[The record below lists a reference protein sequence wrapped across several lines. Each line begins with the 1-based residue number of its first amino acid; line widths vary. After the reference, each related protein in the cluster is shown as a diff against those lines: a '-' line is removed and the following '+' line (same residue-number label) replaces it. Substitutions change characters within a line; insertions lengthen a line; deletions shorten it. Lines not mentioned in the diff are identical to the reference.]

1 VEPQADR
8 RIAAVSASWGDQ
20 AAAQLAA
27 AGYRRGAARNAV
39 LEVLDREHCA
49 LSAFDIEDAL
59 RAADRTVGRASIYR
73 ILDQLVELQLVT
85 RVETGQG
92 VVRYEAARGDHGH
105 HHHLVCDHCGR
116 LVPFADE
123 ELEQT
128 ISAVSRRVP
137 FEVSDHEIVL
147 HGACG
152 SCAG

>member
-1 VEPQADR
+1 MTRVGKK
-8 RIAAVSASWGDQ
+8 SWSDQ

-27 AGYRRGAARNAV
+27 AGYRRGAAREAV
-39 LEVLDREHCA
+39 LGLLDAERCA

-59 RAADRTVGRASIYR
+59 RESDRSVGRASIYR
-73 ILDQLVELQLVT
+73 ILDQLERLQLVQ

-92 VVRYEAARGDHGH
+92 VVRYEASRGEHGH
-105 HHHLVCDHCGR
+105 HHHLVCDRCGR

-128 ISAVSRRVP
+128 IDELSRRVP

-147 HGACG
+147 HGACDICTG
-152 SCAG
+152 

>member
-1 VEPQADR
+1 MTG
-8 RIAAVSASWGDQ
+8 ASKKSWSEN

-39 LEVLDREHCA
+39 LELLDRERCA

-59 RAADRTVGRASIYR
+59 READRSVARASIYR
-73 ILDQLVELQLVT
+73 ILDQLERLQLVQ
-85 RVETGQG
+85 RVDTGQG
-92 VVRYEAARGDHGH
+92 VVRYEASRGEHGH
-105 HHHLVCDHCGR
+105 HHHLVCNRCGR

-128 ISAVSRRVP
+128 IDSLSRRVP

-147 HGACG
+147 HGACDN
-152 SCAG
+152 CAE

>member
-1 VEPQADR
+1 M
-8 RIAAVSASWGDQ
+8 SASWSDN
-20 AAAQLAA
+20 ASAQLAA

-39 LEVLDREHCA
+39 LEVLDRERCA

-59 RAADRTVGRASIYR
+59 RSSDRSVGRASIYR
-73 ILDQLVELQLVT
+73 ILDQLEKLQLVT

-92 VVRYEAARGDHGH
+92 VVRYEAARGEHGH

-123 ELEQT
+123 ELEET

>member
-1 VEPQADR
+1 MTG
-8 RIAAVSASWGDQ
+8 ASKKSWSEN

-39 LEVLDREHCA
+39 LELLDSERCA

-59 RAADRTVGRASIYR
+59 REGDRSVARASIYR
-73 ILDQLVELQLVT
+73 ILDQLERLQLVQ
-85 RVETGQG
+85 RVDTGQG
-92 VVRYEAARGDHGH
+92 VLRYEASRGEHGH
-105 HHHLVCDHCGR
+105 HHHLVCTQCGR

-128 ISAVSRRVP
+128 IDSLSRRVP

-147 HGACG
+147 HGACD
-152 SCAG
+152 SCAR

>member
-1 VEPQADR
+1 M
-8 RIAAVSASWGDQ
+8 SKTWGDH

-39 LEVLDREHCA
+39 LEVLDRERCA
-49 LSAFDIEDAL
+49 VSAFDIEDAL
-59 RAADRTVGRASIYR
+59 RDANRSVGRASIYR
-73 ILDQLVELQLVT
+73 VLDQLERLQLVQ

-92 VVRYEAARGDHGH
+92 VVRYEASRGEHGH

-128 ISAVSRRVP
+128 IDSLSRRVP

-147 HGACG
+147 HGACD
-152 SCAG
+152 SCTR

>member
-1 VEPQADR
+1 MTGSGKKTWSE
-8 RIAAVSASWGDQ
+8 Q

-39 LEVLDREHCA
+39 LELLDAEHCA

-59 RAADRTVGRASIYR
+59 RESDRSVARASIYR
-73 ILDQLVELQLVT
+73 ILDQLERLQLVQ

-92 VVRYEAARGDHGH
+92 VVRYEASRGEHGH
-105 HHHLVCDHCGR
+105 HHHLVCDRCGR

-128 ISAVSRRVP
+128 IDELSRRVP

-147 HGACG
+147 HGACD
-152 SCAG
+152 SCAR

>member
-1 VEPQADR
+1 
-8 RIAAVSASWGDQ
+8 VSASWGDQ

-92 VVRYEAARGDHGH
+92 VVRYEAARGEHGH

-116 LVPFADE
+116 LVPFADG
-123 ELEQT
+123 ELEQA

>member
-1 VEPQADR
+1 MTG
-8 RIAAVSASWGDQ
+8 ASKKSWSEN

-39 LEVLDREHCA
+39 LELLDRERCA

-59 RAADRTVGRASIYR
+59 READRSVARASIYR
-73 ILDQLVELQLVT
+73 ILDQLERLQLVQ
-85 RVETGQG
+85 RVDTGQG
-92 VVRYEAARGDHGH
+92 VVRYEASRGEHGH
-105 HHHLVCDHCGR
+105 HHHLVCDRCGR

-128 ISAVSRRVP
+128 IDSLSRRVP

-147 HGACG
+147 HGACDN
-152 SCAG
+152 CAE

>member
-1 VEPQADR
+1 MTG
-8 RIAAVSASWGDQ
+8 ASKKSWSEN

-39 LEVLDREHCA
+39 LELLDSERCA

-59 RAADRTVGRASIYR
+59 READRSVARASIYR
-73 ILDQLVELQLVT
+73 ILDQLERLQLVQ
-85 RVETGQG
+85 RVDTGQG
-92 VVRYEAARGDHGH
+92 VVRYEASRGEHGH
-105 HHHLVCDHCGR
+105 HHHLVCTQCGR

-128 ISAVSRRVP
+128 IDSLSRRVP

-147 HGACG
+147 HGACD
-152 SCAG
+152 SCAR

>member
-1 VEPQADR
+1 M
-8 RIAAVSASWGDQ
+8 SKTWSTH

-27 AGYRRGAARNAV
+27 AGYRRGAAREAV
-39 LEVLDREHCA
+39 LGLLDQERCA

-59 RAADRTVGRASIYR
+59 RASDRSVARASIYR
-73 ILDQLVELQLVT
+73 ILDQLERLQLVQ

-92 VVRYEAARGDHGH
+92 VVRYEASRGEHGH

-128 ISAVSRRVP
+128 IDKLSRRVP

-152 SCAG
+152 SCSR

>member
-1 VEPQADR
+1 MKK
-8 RIAAVSASWGDQ
+8 SWSDQ

-27 AGYRRGAARNAV
+27 AGYRRGAAREAV
-39 LEVLDREHCA
+39 LGVLDGEHCA
-49 LSAFDIEDAL
+49 LTAFDIEDAL
-59 RAADRTVGRASIYR
+59 RESDRSVGRASIYR
-73 ILDQLVELQLVT
+73 ILDQLEQLHLVQ

-92 VVRYEAARGDHGH
+92 VIRYEASRGEHGH

-116 LVPFADE
+116 LVPFADD
-123 ELEQT
+123 ELEET
-128 ISAVSRRVP
+128 ISSLSRRVP